1 MVFFQYNPGKSMP
14 EENGVWLCPH
24 ALLLILTIQLR
35 FR

>member
-1 MVFFQYNPGKSMP
+1 MP

-24 ALLLILTIQLR
+24 ALLLILTIRLR